1 MSIVMSR
8 NLFIDTSS
16 DLQGGFGDNVT
27 LQLGADS
34 IHASSGQQ
42 IRLTL
47 SYFCMYR
54 NYYNINENNSKVR
67 VTTDAGSTEIN
78 ITKSNY
84 QTMGQIVSNFAHNL
98 AAQVLADA
106 QSSGSS
112 ASTATVQNVTPD
124 PTTYMPSGNRLM
136 SFTIVFNAPHTLTQ
150 FTLQSFEAVG
160 ESYEILG
167 GNRIKDITDTSTS
180 SYNVSIASTTQL
192 TVTGFYPMQRSTD
205 SHICLRCSLPS
216 TNIQMSSFSSA
227 TGPYNTQTMTSNILA
242 MIPQDIEYTS
252 FTSSTD
258 GEFFLNLAGAQNL
271 SSLRLFL
278 TDHKNRPLG
287 RIAGSGSQTAAGT
300 GGAQSTLGNLSFRAI
315 LRIDVI
321 QASIPQ
327 TLQTKLPV
335 ATVPARFTGVLNNL
349 ETDP

>member
-1 MSIVMSR
+1 
-8 NLFIDTSS
+8 
-16 DLQGGFGDNVT
+16 
-27 LQLGADS
+27 
-34 IHASSGQQ
+34 
-42 IRLTL
+42 
-47 SYFCMYR
+47 
-54 NYYNINENNSKVR
+54 
-67 VTTDAGSTEIN
+67 
-78 ITKSNY
+78 
-84 QTMGQIVSNFAHNL
+84 
-98 AAQVLADA
+98 
-106 QSSGSS
+106 
-112 ASTATVQNVTPD
+112 
-124 PTTYMPSGNRLM
+124 
-136 SFTIVFNAPHTLTQ
+136 
-150 FTLQSFEAVG
+150 
-160 ESYEILG
+160 
-167 GNRIKDITDTSTS
+167 
-180 SYNVSIASTTQL
+180 
-192 TVTGFYPMQRSTD
+192 
-205 SHICLRCSLPS
+205 
-216 TNIQMSSFSSA
+216 MSSFSSA